1 MSRLKE
7 NMAKLNT
14 AAGFTTEILRSIQ
27 FSTLS
32 IPLLYYIPALLR
44 KLKDIHEEKWM
55 TIIEAFKKVVETGYN
70 FVPTKSVSLSIP
82 VSVKENASL
91 PVATYC
97 WTYH

>member
-1 MSRLKE
+1 MYLYG
-7 NMAKLNT
+7 LNQLLTFLVSAYNPNTLT
-14 AAGFTTEILRSIQ
+14 AAITH
-27 FSTLS
+27 
-32 IPLLYYIPALLR
+32 A
-44 KLKDIHEEKWM
+44 
-55 TIIEAFKKVVETGYN
+55 KVVETGYN